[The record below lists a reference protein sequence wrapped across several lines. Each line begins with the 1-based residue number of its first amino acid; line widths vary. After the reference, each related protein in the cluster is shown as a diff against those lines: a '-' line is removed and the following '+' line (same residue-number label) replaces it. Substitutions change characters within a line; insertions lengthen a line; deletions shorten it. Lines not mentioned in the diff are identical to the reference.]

1 MTYHDICQ
9 RLTPLYGPQEAKAMT
24 RMLLE
29 DLFSLSFADILC
41 GATEHLSDADTLRL
55 QQSVARLLD
64 AEPLQYVTGTA
75 FFCGHLF
82 HVAPGVLIPR
92 PETEWI
98 VDTAVNLVT
107 SSDNADTTAKVC
119 SSAVDGS
126 SPRILDIGTGSG
138 CIATSIS
145 LALTDR
151 HCHTEAWD
159 ISEDA
164 LRIAADNAKRL
175 GAEVEFRRRD
185 ALRLED
191 DFSAEEKLEAEQG
204 GAEALRDSASWDII
218 VSNPP
223 YICNREAADMHA
235 NVLRHEPHLALF
247 VPDTDPLL
255 FYRAIAR
262 YAMRSLRKGGWLLF
276 ECNTLYAHDT
286 AQMVSDMGFATSV
299 VEDDCFGKPRFV
311 KAQK

>member
-9 RLTPLYGPQEAKAMT
+9 RLTPMYGPQEAKAMT

-29 DLFSLSFADILC
+29 DLFGLSFADILC

-75 FFCGHLF
+75 FFCGHPF

-98 VDTAVNLVT
+98 VDTAVNLVM
-107 SSDNADTTAKVC
+107 
-119 SSAVDGS
+119 SSA
-126 SPRILDIGTGSG
+126 PRILDIGTGSG

-145 LALTDR
+145 LALANR
-151 HCHTEAWD
+151 HCYTEAWD

-164 LRIAADNAKRL
+164 LRIAADNAERL
-175 GAEVEFRRRD
+175 GADVKFRRRD
-185 ALRLED
+185 ALRLEE
-191 DFSAEEKLEAEQG
+191 DFPAEENQG
-204 GAEALRDSASWDII
+204 GAEALSDTNAAAESWDIF

-223 YICNREAADMHA
+223 YICNREAAAMHA

-262 YAMRSLRKGGWLLF
+262 YSMRSLRKGGWLLF

-286 AQMVSDMGFATSV
+286 AQMASDMGFATSV

>member
-9 RLTPLYGPQEAKAMT
+9 RLTPLYGQQEAKAMT

-29 DLFSLSFADILC
+29 DLFGLSFADILC

-55 QQSVARLLD
+55 QQSVDRLLD

-75 FFCGHLF
+75 FFCGHPF

-98 VDTAVNLVT
+98 VDTAANLVT
-107 SSDNADTTAKVC
+107 SSA
-119 SSAVDGS
+119 
-126 SPRILDIGTGSG
+126 PRILDIGTGSG

-145 LALTDR
+145 LALADK
-151 HCHTEAWD
+151 HCYTEAWD

-164 LRIAADNAKRL
+164 LRIAADNAARL
-175 GAEVEFRRRD
+175 GAEVKFRRRD
-185 ALRLED
+185 ALRLEKD
-191 DFSAEEKLEAEQG
+191 LPAEERLEAEQG

-262 YAMRSLRKGGWLLF
+262 YAMRNLRKGGWLLF

-286 AQMVSDMGFATSV
+286 AQMASDMGFATSV

>member
-75 FFCGHLF
+75 FFCGHPF

-98 VDTAVNLVT
+98 VDTAVNLVM
-107 SSDNADTTAKVC
+107 
-119 SSAVDGS
+119 SSA
-126 SPRILDIGTGSG
+126 PRILDIGTGSG

-145 LALTDR
+145 LALADR
-151 HCHTEAWD
+151 HCYTEAWD

-164 LRIAADNAKRL
+164 LRIAADNAERL
-175 GAEVEFRRRD
+175 GADVKFCLRD
-185 ALRLED
+185 ALRLEEY
-191 DFSAEEKLEAEQG
+191 FPAEERLEAEQG

-255 FYRAIAR
+255 FYRAIAS

-286 AQMVSDMGFATSV
+286 AQMASDMGFAKSV

>member
-1 MTYHDICQ
+1 
-9 RLTPLYGPQEAKAMT
+9 MT
-24 RMLLE
+24 RLLLE

-75 FFCGHLF
+75 FFCGHPF

-107 SSDNADTTAKVC
+107 A
-119 SSAVDGS
+119 SA
-126 SPRILDIGTGSG
+126 PRILDIGTGSG

-145 LALTDR
+145 LALADR

-164 LRIAADNAKRL
+164 LRIAADNAARL
-175 GAEVEFRRRD
+175 GADVKFRRRD
-185 ALRLED
+185 ALRLE
-191 DFSAEEKLEAEQG
+191 EEKSEEMRLEKEKG
-204 GAEALRDSASWDII
+204 GAVVTSGLDAAESWDII

-255 FYRAIAR
+255 FYRAIAC

-286 AQMVSDMGFATSV
+286 AQMALDMGFATSV

>member
-9 RLTPLYGPQEAKAMT
+9 RLTPMYGPQEAKAMT

-75 FFCGHLF
+75 FFCGHPF

-107 SSDNADTTAKVC
+107 SSA
-119 SSAVDGS
+119 
-126 SPRILDIGTGSG
+126 PRILDIGTGSG
-138 CIATSIS
+138 CIAISIS

-151 HCHTEAWD
+151 HCYTEAWD

-164 LRIAADNAKRL
+164 LRIATDNAERL
-175 GAEVEFRRRD
+175 GADVKFRRRD
-185 ALRLED
+185 ALRLEE
-191 DFSAEEKLEAEQG
+191 DFPAEKNQG
-204 GAEALRDSASWDII
+204 GAEALSYTNAAAESWDII

-286 AQMVSDMGFATSV
+286 AQMALDMGFAKSV

>member
-1 MTYHDICQ
+1 
-9 RLTPLYGPQEAKAMT
+9 MT

-75 FFCGHLF
+75 FFCGHPF

-98 VDTAVNLVT
+98 VDTAVNLVM
-107 SSDNADTTAKVC
+107 
-119 SSAVDGS
+119 SSA
-126 SPRILDIGTGSG
+126 PRILDIGTGSG

-145 LALTDR
+145 LALADR

-164 LRIAADNAKRL
+164 LRIAADNAERL
-175 GAEVEFRRRD
+175 GADVKFRRRD
-185 ALRLED
+185 ALRLEE
-191 DFSAEEKLEAEQG
+191 DFPAEENQG
-204 GAEALRDSASWDII
+204 GAEALSDTNAAAESWDII

-286 AQMVSDMGFATSV
+286 AQMALDMGFATSV

>member
-29 DLFSLSFADILC
+29 DLFGLSFADILC

-75 FFCGHLF
+75 FFCGHPF

-98 VDTAVNLVT
+98 VDTAVNLAT
-107 SSDNADTTAKVC
+107 SSA
-119 SSAVDGS
+119 
-126 SPRILDIGTGSG
+126 PRILDIGTGSG

-145 LALTDR
+145 LALVDK
-151 HCHTEAWD
+151 HCYTEAWD

-164 LRIAADNAKRL
+164 LRIATDNAERL
-175 GAEVEFRRRD
+175 GADVKFRRRD
-185 ALRLED
+185 ALRLEE
-191 DFSAEEKLEAEQG
+191 DFSAEENQG
-204 GAEALRDSASWDII
+204 GAEALSYTNAAAESWDII

-262 YAMRSLRKGGWLLF
+262 YAMRNLRKGGWLLF

-286 AQMVSDMGFATSV
+286 AQMASEMGFATSV

-311 KAQK
+311 KAQKQ

>member
-64 AEPLQYVTGTA
+64 TEPLQYVTGKA
-75 FFCGHLF
+75 FFCGHPF

-107 SSDNADTTAKVC
+107 SSA
-119 SSAVDGS
+119 
-126 SPRILDIGTGSG
+126 PRILDIGTGSG

-145 LALTDR
+145 LALADR

-164 LRIAADNAKRL
+164 LRIAADNAERL
-175 GAEVEFRRRD
+175 GAEVKFRRHD
-185 ALRLED
+185 ALRLEE
-191 DFSAEEKLEAEQG
+191 DFPAEENQG
-204 GAEALRDSASWDII
+204 GAEALSDTNAAASWDII

-262 YAMRSLRKGGWLLF
+262 YSMRSLRKGGWLLF

-286 AQMVSDMGFATSV
+286 AQMASNMGFATSV

>member
-1 MTYHDICQ
+1 
-9 RLTPLYGPQEAKAMT
+9 MT
-24 RMLLE
+24 RLLLE

-41 GATEHLSDADTLRL
+41 GATEHLSDADTMRL
-55 QQSVARLLD
+55 QQSVDRLLD

-75 FFCGHLF
+75 FFCGHPF

-107 SSDNADTTAKVC
+107 SS
-119 SSAVDGS
+119 
-126 SPRILDIGTGSG
+126 PRILDIGTGSG

-145 LALTDR
+145 LALADR

-247 VPDTDPLL
+247 VPDTAPLL

-262 YAMRSLRKGGWLLF
+262 YAMRSLKKGGWLLF

-286 AQMVSDMGFATSV
+286 ARMTLDMGFATSI

>member
-1 MTYHDICQ
+1 
-9 RLTPLYGPQEAKAMT
+9 MT

-29 DLFSLSFADILC
+29 DLFSLSFADVLC

-75 FFCGHLF
+75 FFCGHPF

-107 SSDNADTTAKVC
+107 SSA
-119 SSAVDGS
+119 
-126 SPRILDIGTGSG
+126 PRILDIGTGSG

-145 LALTDR
+145 LALADR
-151 HCHTEAWD
+151 HCYTEAWD
-159 ISEDA
+159 ISDDD
-164 LRIAADNAKRL
+164 LRIAAENAKRL
-175 GAEVEFRRRD
+175 GADVEFRRRD
-185 ALRLED
+185 ALRLEE
-191 DFSAEEKLEAEQG
+191 DFPAEENQG
-204 GAEALRDSASWDII
+204 GAEALSDTNAAAESWDII

-276 ECNTLYAHDT
+276 ECNTLYAHDI
-286 AQMVSDMGFATSV
+286 ARMALDMGFATSI

>member
-9 RLTPLYGPQEAKAMT
+9 RLTPMYGPQEAKAMT

-55 QQSVARLLD
+55 QQSVDRLLD

-75 FFCGHLF
+75 FFCGHPF

-107 SSDNADTTAKVC
+107 A
-119 SSAVDGS
+119 SA
-126 SPRILDIGTGSG
+126 PRILDIGTGSG

-145 LALTDR
+145 LALVDK
-151 HCHTEAWD
+151 HCYTEAWD

-164 LRIAADNAKRL
+164 LRIAADNAERL
-175 GAEVEFRRRD
+175 GADVKFRRRD
-185 ALRLED
+185 ALRLEE
-191 DFSAEEKLEAEQG
+191 DFPAEENQS
-204 GAEALRDSASWDII
+204 GAEVLIADNASSASWDII

-286 AQMVSDMGFATSV
+286 AQMASDMGFATSV

>member
-9 RLTPLYGPQEAKAMT
+9 RLTPMYGPQEAKAMT

-55 QQSVARLLD
+55 QQSVDRLLD

-75 FFCGHLF
+75 FFCGHPF

-98 VDTAVNLVT
+98 VDTAVNLVM
-107 SSDNADTTAKVC
+107 
-119 SSAVDGS
+119 SSA
-126 SPRILDIGTGSG
+126 PRILDIGTGSG

-145 LALTDR
+145 LALADR

-164 LRIAADNAKRL
+164 LRIAADNAERL
-175 GAEVEFRRRD
+175 GAEVKFRRHD
-185 ALRLED
+185 ALRLEE
-191 DFSAEEKLEAEQG
+191 DFPTEENQG
-204 GAEALRDSASWDII
+204 GAEALSDTNAAAESWNII

-262 YAMRSLRKGGWLLF
+262 YSMRSLRKGGWLLF

-286 AQMVSDMGFATSV
+286 AQMAADMGFATSV

>member
-29 DLFSLSFADILC
+29 DLFSLSFTDILC

-64 AEPLQYVTGTA
+64 TEPLQYVTGKA
-75 FFCGHLF
+75 FFCGHPF

-107 SSDNADTTAKVC
+107 SSA
-119 SSAVDGS
+119 
-126 SPRILDIGTGSG
+126 PRILDIGTGSG

-145 LALTDR
+145 LALADR

-164 LRIAADNAKRL
+164 LRIAADNAERL
-175 GAEVEFRRRD
+175 GAEVKFRRHD
-185 ALRLED
+185 ALRLEE
-191 DFSAEEKLEAEQG
+191 DFPAEENQG
-204 GAEALRDSASWDII
+204 GAEALSDTNAAAESWNII

-255 FYRAIAR
+255 FYRAIAS

-276 ECNTLYAHDT
+276 ECNMLYAHDT
-286 AQMVSDMGFATSV
+286 AQMASDMGFATSV

>member
-9 RLTPLYGPQEAKAMT
+9 RLTPMYGPQEAKAMT

-55 QQSVARLLD
+55 QQSVDRLLD

-75 FFCGHLF
+75 FFCGHPF

-107 SSDNADTTAKVC
+107 SSA
-119 SSAVDGS
+119 
-126 SPRILDIGTGSG
+126 PRILDIGTGSG

-145 LALTDR
+145 LALADR
-151 HCHTEAWD
+151 HCYTEAWD

-164 LRIAADNAKRL
+164 LRIAADNAERL
-175 GAEVEFRRRD
+175 GADVKFRRRD
-185 ALRLED
+185 ALRLEE
-191 DFSAEEKLEAEQG
+191 DFPAEENQS
-204 GAEALRDSASWDII
+204 GAEVLIADNASSASWDVI

-286 AQMVSDMGFATSV
+286 AQMASDMGFAKSV

>member
-9 RLTPLYGPQEAKAMT
+9 RLTPLYGPQEAKAIT

-41 GATEHLSDADTLRL
+41 GATEHLSDADALRL
-55 QQSVARLLD
+55 QQSVDRLLD

-75 FFCGHLF
+75 FFCGHPF

-107 SSDNADTTAKVC
+107 A
-119 SSAVDGS
+119 SA
-126 SPRILDIGTGSG
+126 PRILDIGTGSG

-145 LALTDR
+145 LALADR

-164 LRIAADNAKRL
+164 LRIAADNAERL
-175 GAEVEFRRRD
+175 GADVKFRRRD
-185 ALRLED
+185 ALRLEE
-191 DFSAEEKLEAEQG
+191 DFPAEENQG
-204 GAEALRDSASWDII
+204 GAEVLIADNAAAASWDII

-286 AQMVSDMGFATSV
+286 AQMVSDMGFAKSV

>member
-41 GATEHLSDADTLRL
+41 GATEHLSDADALRL
-55 QQSVARLLD
+55 QQSVDRLLD
-64 AEPLQYVTGTA
+64 SEPLQYVTGTA
-75 FFCGHLF
+75 FFCGHPF

-107 SSDNADTTAKVC
+107 A
-119 SSAVDGS
+119 SA
-126 SPRILDIGTGSG
+126 PRILDIGTGSG

-145 LALTDR
+145 LALADR

-164 LRIAADNAKRL
+164 LRIAADNAERL
-175 GAEVEFRRRD
+175 GADVKFRRRD
-185 ALRLED
+185 ALRLEE
-191 DFSAEEKLEAEQG
+191 DFPAEENQG
-204 GAEALRDSASWDII
+204 GAEVLIADNAAAASWDII

-286 AQMVSDMGFATSV
+286 AQMVSDMGFAKSV

>member
-1 MTYHDICQ
+1 
-9 RLTPLYGPQEAKAMT
+9 MT

-75 FFCGHLF
+75 FFCGHPF

-98 VDTAVNLVT
+98 VDTAVGIVT
-107 SSDNADTTAKVC
+107 A
-119 SSAVDGS
+119 SA
-126 SPRILDIGTGSG
+126 PRILDIGTGSG

-145 LALTDR
+145 LALVDR

-164 LRIAADNAKRL
+164 LRIAADNAERL
-175 GAEVEFRRRD
+175 GADVKFRRRD
-185 ALRLED
+185 ALRLEE
-191 DFSAEEKLEAEQG
+191 DFPAEENQG
-204 GAEALRDSASWDII
+204 GAEALSDTNAAAESWDII

-286 AQMVSDMGFATSV
+286 AQMASNMGFATSV

>member
-1 MTYHDICQ
+1 
-9 RLTPLYGPQEAKAMT
+9 MT

-55 QQSVARLLD
+55 QQSVDRLLD
-64 AEPLQYVTGTA
+64 AEPLQYVTGKA
-75 FFCGHLF
+75 FFCGHPF

-107 SSDNADTTAKVC
+107 SSA
-119 SSAVDGS
+119 
-126 SPRILDIGTGSG
+126 PRILDIGTGSG

-145 LALTDR
+145 LALADK
-151 HCHTEAWD
+151 HCYTEAWD

-164 LRIAADNAKRL
+164 LRIAADNVARL
-175 GAEVEFRRRD
+175 GADVKFRRRD
-185 ALRLED
+185 ALRLEE
-191 DFSAEEKLEAEQG
+191 DFPAEENQG
-204 GAEALRDSASWDII
+204 GAEALSDTNAAAESWNII

-276 ECNTLYAHDT
+276 ECNMLYAHDT
-286 AQMVSDMGFATSV
+286 AQMASDMGFATSV

>member
-24 RMLLE
+24 RLLLE

-75 FFCGHLF
+75 FFCGHPF

-107 SSDNADTTAKVC
+107 SSA
-119 SSAVDGS
+119 
-126 SPRILDIGTGSG
+126 PRILDIGTGSG

-145 LALTDR
+145 LALADK

-164 LRIAADNAKRL
+164 LRIAADNAERL
-175 GAEVEFRRRD
+175 GADVKFRRRD
-185 ALRLED
+185 ALRLE
-191 DFSAEEKLEAEQG
+191 EEKSEEMRL
-204 GAEALRDSASWDII
+204 DII

-262 YAMRSLRKGGWLLF
+262 YSMRSLRKGGWLLF
-276 ECNTLYAHDT
+276 ECNTLYVHDT
-286 AQMVSDMGFATSV
+286 ARMALDMGFATSV

>member
-1 MTYHDICQ
+1 
-9 RLTPLYGPQEAKAMT
+9 MT

-55 QQSVARLLD
+55 QQSVDRLLD

-75 FFCGHLF
+75 FFCGHPF

-107 SSDNADTTAKVC
+107 SSA
-119 SSAVDGS
+119 
-126 SPRILDIGTGSG
+126 PRILDIGTGSG

-145 LALTDR
+145 LALADR
-151 HCHTEAWD
+151 HCYTEAWD

-164 LRIAADNAKRL
+164 LRIAADNAERL
-175 GAEVEFRRRD
+175 GADVKFRRRD
-185 ALRLED
+185 ALRLEE
-191 DFSAEEKLEAEQG
+191 DFPAEENQS
-204 GAEALRDSASWDII
+204 GAEVLIADNASSASWDVI

-255 FYRAIAR
+255 FYRAIAS

-286 AQMVSDMGFATSV
+286 AQMASDMGFATSV

>member
-1 MTYHDICQ
+1 
-9 RLTPLYGPQEAKAMT
+9 MT

-29 DLFSLSFADILC
+29 DLFSLSFADVLC

-75 FFCGHLF
+75 FFCGHPF

-92 PETEWI
+92 PETEWMVDIAVGI
-98 VDTAVNLVT
+98 VTA
-107 SSDNADTTAKVC
+107 
-119 SSAVDGS
+119 SA
-126 SPRILDIGTGSG
+126 PRILDIGTGSG

-145 LALTDR
+145 LALVDK
-151 HCHTEAWD
+151 HCYTEAWD

-164 LRIAADNAKRL
+164 LRIAADNAERL
-175 GAEVEFRRRD
+175 GADVKFRRRD
-185 ALRLED
+185 ALRLEE
-191 DFSAEEKLEAEQG
+191 DFPAEENQS
-204 GAEALRDSASWDII
+204 GAEVLIADNASSASWDVI

-255 FYRAIAR
+255 FYRAIAS

-286 AQMVSDMGFATSV
+286 AQMASDMGFATSV

>member
-75 FFCGHLF
+75 FFCGHPF

-98 VDTAVNLVT
+98 VDTAVNLVM
-107 SSDNADTTAKVC
+107 
-119 SSAVDGS
+119 SSA
-126 SPRILDIGTGSG
+126 PRILDIGTGSG
-138 CIATSIS
+138 CIAISIS
-145 LALTDR
+145 LALADR
-151 HCHTEAWD
+151 HCYTEAWD

-164 LRIAADNAKRL
+164 LRIAADNAERL
-175 GAEVEFRRRD
+175 GAEVKFRRRD
-185 ALRLED
+185 ALRLEE
-191 DFSAEEKLEAEQG
+191 DFSAEERLEAEQG
-204 GAEALRDSASWDII
+204 GAEALSDTNAAEPWDII

-262 YAMRSLRKGGWLLF
+262 YAMRNLRKGGWLLF

-286 AQMVSDMGFATSV
+286 AQMASDMGFATSV

>member
-9 RLTPLYGPQEAKAMT
+9 RLTPLYGQQEAKAMT
-24 RMLLE
+24 RLLLE

-55 QQSVARLLD
+55 QQSVDRLLD
-64 AEPLQYVTGTA
+64 AEPLQYVTGIA
-75 FFCGHLF
+75 FFCDHPF

-92 PETEWI
+92 PETEWM
-98 VDTAVNLVT
+98 VDTAVGL
-107 SSDNADTTAKVC
+107 ATA
-119 SSAVDGS
+119 SA
-126 SPRILDIGTGSG
+126 PRILDIGTGSG
-138 CIATSIS
+138 CIAISIS
-145 LALTDR
+145 LALADR

-164 LRIAADNAKRL
+164 LRIATDNAERL
-175 GAEVEFRRRD
+175 GAEVKFRRRD
-185 ALRLED
+185 ALRLEE
-191 DFSAEEKLEAEQG
+191 DFPAEENQG
-204 GAEALRDSASWDII
+204 GAEVLIADNASSASWDII

-286 AQMVSDMGFATSV
+286 AQMASDMGFATSV

>member
-24 RMLLE
+24 RLLLE

-75 FFCGHLF
+75 FFCGHPF

-107 SSDNADTTAKVC
+107 SSA
-119 SSAVDGS
+119 
-126 SPRILDIGTGSG
+126 PRILDIGTGSG

-145 LALTDR
+145 LALADK
-151 HCHTEAWD
+151 HCYTEAWD

-164 LRIAADNAKRL
+164 LRIAADNAERL
-175 GAEVEFRRRD
+175 GAEVKFRCRD
-185 ALRLED
+185 ALRLEE
-191 DFSAEEKLEAEQG
+191 DFPAEENQG
-204 GAEALRDSASWDII
+204 GAEALSDTNAAAESWDII

-286 AQMVSDMGFATSV
+286 AQMASNMGFATSI

>member
-24 RMLLE
+24 RLLLE

-75 FFCGHLF
+75 FFCGHPF

-107 SSDNADTTAKVC
+107 SSA
-119 SSAVDGS
+119 
-126 SPRILDIGTGSG
+126 PRILDIGTGSG

-145 LALTDR
+145 LALADK

-164 LRIAADNAKRL
+164 LRIAADNAVRL
-175 GAEVEFRRRD
+175 GAEVKFRRRD
-185 ALRLED
+185 ALRLEED
-191 DFSAEEKLEAEQG
+191 KSEEIML
-204 GAEALRDSASWDII
+204 DII

-255 FYRAIAR
+255 FYRAIAS

-286 AQMVSDMGFATSV
+286 AQMASDMGFATSV

>member
-1 MTYHDICQ
+1 
-9 RLTPLYGPQEAKAMT
+9 MT

-75 FFCGHLF
+75 FFCGHPF

-98 VDTAVNLVT
+98 VDTAVGIVT
-107 SSDNADTTAKVC
+107 A
-119 SSAVDGS
+119 SA
-126 SPRILDIGTGSG
+126 PRILDIGTGSG

-145 LALTDR
+145 LALVDK
-151 HCHTEAWD
+151 HCYTEAWD

-164 LRIAADNAKRL
+164 LRIAADNAERL
-175 GAEVEFRRRD
+175 GADVKFRRRD
-185 ALRLED
+185 ALRLEE
-191 DFSAEEKLEAEQG
+191 DFPAEENQS
-204 GAEALRDSASWDII
+204 GAEVLIADNASSASWDVI

-255 FYRAIAR
+255 FYRAIAS

-286 AQMVSDMGFATSV
+286 AQMASDMGFATSV

>member
-1 MTYHDICQ
+1 
-9 RLTPLYGPQEAKAMT
+9 MT

-55 QQSVARLLD
+55 QQSVDRLLD

-75 FFCGHLF
+75 FFCGHPF

-92 PETEWI
+92 PETEWM
-98 VDTAVNLVT
+98 VDTAVGI
-107 SSDNADTTAKVC
+107 ATA
-119 SSAVDGS
+119 SA
-126 SPRILDIGTGSG
+126 PRILDIGTGSG
-138 CIATSIS
+138 CIAISIS
-145 LALTDR
+145 LALADR
-151 HCHTEAWD
+151 HCYTEAWD

-164 LRIAADNAKRL
+164 LRIATDNAERL
-175 GAEVEFRRRD
+175 GAEVKFRRRD
-185 ALRLED
+185 ALRLEE
-191 DFSAEEKLEAEQG
+191 DFSAEERLEAEQG
-204 GAEALRDSASWDII
+204 GAEALSDTNAAEPWDII

-286 AQMVSDMGFATSV
+286 AQMASDMGFATSV

>member
-75 FFCGHLF
+75 FFCGHPF

-98 VDTAVNLVT
+98 VDTAVHLVT
-107 SSDNADTTAKVC
+107 SFA
-119 SSAVDGS
+119 
-126 SPRILDIGTGSG
+126 PRILDIGTGSG

-145 LALTDR
+145 LALADR
-151 HCHTEAWD
+151 HCYTEAWD

-164 LRIAADNAKRL
+164 LRIAADNAERL
-175 GAEVEFRRRD
+175 GADVKFRRRD
-185 ALRLED
+185 ALRLE
-191 DFSAEEKLEAEQG
+191 EEKSEEMRLEEEKG
-204 GAEALRDSASWDII
+204 GAEVLIADNASSASWDII

-255 FYRAIAR
+255 FYRAIAS

-276 ECNTLYAHDT
+276 ECNMLYAHDT
-286 AQMVSDMGFATSV
+286 AQMASDMGFATSV

>member
-9 RLTPLYGPQEAKAMT
+9 RLTPLYGPQETKAMT

-55 QQSVARLLD
+55 QQLVARLLD

-75 FFCGHLF
+75 FFCGHPF

-98 VDTAVNLVT
+98 VDTAVGLVT
-107 SSDNADTTAKVC
+107 SSA
-119 SSAVDGS
+119 
-126 SPRILDIGTGSG
+126 PRILDIGTGSG

-145 LALTDR
+145 LALADR
-151 HCHTEAWD
+151 HCYTEAWD

-164 LRIAADNAKRL
+164 LRIAADNAERL
-175 GAEVEFRRRD
+175 GADVKFRRRD
-185 ALRLED
+185 ALRLEE
-191 DFSAEEKLEAEQG
+191 DFPAEENQS
-204 GAEALRDSASWDII
+204 GAEELIADNASSASWDVI

-255 FYRAIAR
+255 FYRAIAS

-286 AQMVSDMGFATSV
+286 AQMASDMGFATSV

>member
-41 GATEHLSDADTLRL
+41 GATEHLSDADALRL
-55 QQSVARLLD
+55 QQSVDRLLD

-75 FFCGHLF
+75 FFCGHPF

-107 SSDNADTTAKVC
+107 A
-119 SSAVDGS
+119 SA
-126 SPRILDIGTGSG
+126 PRILDIGTGSG

-145 LALTDR
+145 LALADR
-151 HCHTEAWD
+151 HCYTEAWD

-164 LRIAADNAKRL
+164 LRIAADNVARL
-175 GAEVEFRRRD
+175 GADVKFRRRD
-185 ALRLED
+185 ALRLEE
-191 DFSAEEKLEAEQG
+191 DFPAEENQG
-204 GAEALRDSASWDII
+204 GAEALSDTNAAAESWDII
-218 VSNPP
+218 ASNPP

-286 AQMVSDMGFATSV
+286 ARMASDMGFAKSV

>member
-64 AEPLQYVTGTA
+64 SEPLQYVTGTA
-75 FFCGHLF
+75 FFCGHPF

-98 VDTAVNLVT
+98 VETAVGL
-107 SSDNADTTAKVC
+107 ATA
-119 SSAVDGS
+119 SA
-126 SPRILDIGTGSG
+126 PRILDIGTGSG
-138 CIATSIS
+138 CIAISIS
-145 LALTDR
+145 LALADR

-164 LRIAADNAKRL
+164 LRIAADNAARL
-175 GAEVEFRRRD
+175 GADVEFRRRD
-185 ALRLED
+185 ALRLEE
-191 DFSAEEKLEAEQG
+191 DFLAEENQG
-204 GAEALRDSASWDII
+204 GAEALSADNVSSASWDII

-286 AQMVSDMGFATSV
+286 AQLASDMGFATSV

>member
-29 DLFSLSFADILC
+29 DLFSLSFADVLC
-41 GATEHLSDADTLRL
+41 GATEYLSDADTLRL

-75 FFCGHLF
+75 FFCGHPF

-107 SSDNADTTAKVC
+107 SSA
-119 SSAVDGS
+119 
-126 SPRILDIGTGSG
+126 PRILDIGTGSG

-145 LALTDR
+145 LALANR
-151 HCHTEAWD
+151 HCYTEAWD

-164 LRIAADNAKRL
+164 LRIAADNAERL
-175 GAEVEFRRRD
+175 GADVKFRRRD
-185 ALRLED
+185 ALRLEE
-191 DFSAEEKLEAEQG
+191 DFPAEENQG
-204 GAEALRDSASWDII
+204 GAEALSDTNAAAESWDII

-286 AQMVSDMGFATSV
+286 AQMASDMGFAKSV

>member
-75 FFCGHLF
+75 FFCGHPF

-98 VDTAVNLVT
+98 VDTAVNLVM
-107 SSDNADTTAKVC
+107 
-119 SSAVDGS
+119 SSA
-126 SPRILDIGTGSG
+126 PRILDIGTGSG

-145 LALTDR
+145 LALADR

-164 LRIAADNAKRL
+164 LRIAADNAERL
-175 GAEVEFRRRD
+175 GADVKFRRRD
-185 ALRLED
+185 ALRLEK
-191 DFSAEEKLEAEQG
+191 DFPAEENQG
-204 GAEALRDSASWDII
+204 GAEALSDTNAAAESWDII

-223 YICNREAADMHA
+223 YICNCEAADMHA

-286 AQMVSDMGFATSV
+286 AQMALDMGFATSV

>member
-1 MTYHDICQ
+1 
-9 RLTPLYGPQEAKAMT
+9 MT

-75 FFCGHLF
+75 FFCGHPF

-107 SSDNADTTAKVC
+107 A
-119 SSAVDGS
+119 SA
-126 SPRILDIGTGSG
+126 PRILDIGTGSG

-145 LALTDR
+145 LALADR

-164 LRIAADNAKRL
+164 LRIATDNAERL
-175 GAEVEFRRRD
+175 GADVKFRRRD
-185 ALRLED
+185 ALRLE
-191 DFSAEEKLEAEQG
+191 EEKSEEMRLEEEKG
-204 GAEALRDSASWDII
+204 GADVASVLDASSASWDIV

-255 FYRAIAR
+255 FYRAIAS

-286 AQMVSDMGFATSV
+286 AQMALDMGFATSI

>member
-1 MTYHDICQ
+1 
-9 RLTPLYGPQEAKAMT
+9 MT
-24 RMLLE
+24 RLLLE

-55 QQSVARLLD
+55 QQSVDRLLD

-75 FFCGHLF
+75 FFCGHPF

-107 SSDNADTTAKVC
+107 SSA
-119 SSAVDGS
+119 
-126 SPRILDIGTGSG
+126 PRILDIGTGSG

-145 LALTDR
+145 LALADR
-151 HCHTEAWD
+151 HCYTEAWD

-164 LRIAADNAKRL
+164 LRIAADNAERL
-175 GAEVEFRRRD
+175 GAEVKFRRRD
-185 ALRLED
+185 ALRLEE
-191 DFSAEEKLEAEQG
+191 DFPAEENQG
-204 GAEALRDSASWDII
+204 GAEVLSDTNAAAESWDII

-255 FYRAIAR
+255 FYRAIAS

-286 AQMVSDMGFATSV
+286 AQMASDMGFATSV

>member
-9 RLTPLYGPQEAKAMT
+9 RLTPLYGQQEAKAMT

-75 FFCGHLF
+75 FFCGHPF

-98 VDTAVNLVT
+98 VDTAVNLAT
-107 SSDNADTTAKVC
+107 SSA
-119 SSAVDGS
+119 
-126 SPRILDIGTGSG
+126 PRILDIGTGSG

-145 LALTDR
+145 LALADK
-151 HCHTEAWD
+151 HCYTEAWD

-164 LRIAADNAKRL
+164 LRIATDNAERL
-175 GAEVEFRRRD
+175 GAEVKFRRRD
-185 ALRLED
+185 ALRLEE
-191 DFSAEEKLEAEQG
+191 DFSAEERLEAEQG
-204 GAEALRDSASWDII
+204 GAEALSDTNAAEPWNII

-286 AQMVSDMGFATSV
+286 AQMALDMGFATSV

>member
-9 RLTPLYGPQEAKAMT
+9 RLTPMYGPQEAKAMT

-64 AEPLQYVTGTA
+64 AEPLQYVTGKA
-75 FFCGHLF
+75 FFCGHPF

-92 PETEWI
+92 PETEWM
-98 VDTAVNLVT
+98 VDTAVGIVT
-107 SSDNADTTAKVC
+107 A
-119 SSAVDGS
+119 SA
-126 SPRILDIGTGSG
+126 PRILDIGTGSG

-145 LALTDR
+145 LALADR

-164 LRIAADNAKRL
+164 LRIAADNAERL
-175 GAEVEFRRRD
+175 GAEVKFRRRD
-185 ALRLED
+185 ALRLEE
-191 DFSAEEKLEAEQG
+191 DFPAEENQG
-204 GAEALRDSASWDII
+204 GAEALSDTNAAAESWDII

-286 AQMVSDMGFATSV
+286 AQMAADMGFATSV

>member
-9 RLTPLYGPQEAKAMT
+9 RLTPLYGQQEAKAMT
-24 RMLLE
+24 RLLLE
-29 DLFSLSFADILC
+29 DLFGLSFADILC

-75 FFCGHLF
+75 FFCGHPF

-98 VDTAVNLVT
+98 VDTAVNLVM
-107 SSDNADTTAKVC
+107 
-119 SSAVDGS
+119 SSA
-126 SPRILDIGTGSG
+126 PRILDIGTGSG
-138 CIATSIS
+138 CIAISIS
-145 LALTDR
+145 LALADK
-151 HCHTEAWD
+151 HCYTEAWD

-164 LRIAADNAKRL
+164 LCIATDNAERL

-185 ALRLED
+185 ALRLEE
-191 DFSAEEKLEAEQG
+191 DFPAEENQG
-204 GAEALRDSASWDII
+204 GAEALNDTNAAAESWDII

-255 FYRAIAR
+255 FYRAIAH

-286 AQMVSDMGFATSV
+286 AQMASDMGFATSV

-311 KAQK
+311 KAQKQ

>member
-1 MTYHDICQ
+1 
-9 RLTPLYGPQEAKAMT
+9 MT

-64 AEPLQYVTGTA
+64 TEPLQYVTGKA
-75 FFCGHLF
+75 FFCGHPF

-107 SSDNADTTAKVC
+107 SSA
-119 SSAVDGS
+119 
-126 SPRILDIGTGSG
+126 PRILDIGTGSG

-145 LALTDR
+145 LALADR

-164 LRIAADNAKRL
+164 LRIAADNAERL
-175 GAEVEFRRRD
+175 GAEVKFRRHD
-185 ALRLED
+185 ALRLEE
-191 DFSAEEKLEAEQG
+191 DFPAEENQG
-204 GAEALRDSASWDII
+204 GAEALSDTNAAAESWNII

-276 ECNTLYAHDT
+276 ECNMLYAHDT
-286 AQMVSDMGFATSV
+286 AQMASDMGFATSV

>member
-9 RLTPLYGPQEAKAMT
+9 RLTPLYGPQEAKAIT

-64 AEPLQYVTGTA
+64 SEPLQYVTGTA
-75 FFCGHLF
+75 FFCGHPF

-98 VDTAVNLVT
+98 VDTAVNLVM
-107 SSDNADTTAKVC
+107 
-119 SSAVDGS
+119 SSA
-126 SPRILDIGTGSG
+126 PRILDIGTGSG

-145 LALTDR
+145 LALADR
-151 HCHTEAWD
+151 HCYTEAWD

-164 LRIAADNAKRL
+164 LRIAADNAARL

-185 ALRLED
+185 ALRLEED
-191 DFSAEEKLEAEQG
+191 IPAEEKLEEDLPAEEKLEAEQG

-286 AQMVSDMGFATSV
+286 AQMASDMGFATSV